1 MVEYDLAKI
10 LERLEQK
17 IDKVIESQ
25 ARQEEQIKSLQK
37 GQDETKEETKDIRKD
52 IKGRVAIQTYW
63 LLVLMTFLIGLV
75 VKFAFWPINNP

>member
-1 MVEYDLAKI
+1 MTQMVEYDLAKI

-37 GQDETKEETKDIRKD
+37 GQDETKDIRKD
-52 IKGRVAIQTYW
+52 IKGRVAIQTYR

>member
-37 GQDETKEETKDIRKD
+37 GQDETKDIRKD
-52 IKGRVAIQTYW
+52 IKGRVAIQTYR